1 MLGMAA
7 DVGKSRAHKKNQMAL
22 SNHLIEPAVAGVGS
36 LGAVVSYCRRYS
48 EQLMDGE

>member
-22 SNHLIEPAVAGVGS
+22 SNHLNNRQSREGEVGRDCS
-36 LGAVVSYCRRYS
+36 VFVIVFELVL
-48 EQLMDGE
+48 QK